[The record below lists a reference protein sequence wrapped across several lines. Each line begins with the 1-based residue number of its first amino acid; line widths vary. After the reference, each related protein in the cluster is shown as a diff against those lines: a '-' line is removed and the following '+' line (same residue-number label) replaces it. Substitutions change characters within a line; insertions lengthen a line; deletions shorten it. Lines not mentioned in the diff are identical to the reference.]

1 MSLRKNTLWNLAG
14 SGLPLIAAAVCI
26 PFTLNRIGNESFGV
40 LTLIWALIGY
50 FSLFDMGVGRAL
62 TYELSKLRA
71 DVDVSKQHR
80 EISLTLKAGLLI
92 TIVTGVFGALLMLLL
107 AENLATKWLNISSVL
122 QQDAKL
128 AFQIAAL
135 GIIPTTL
142 TSGLRGALEGL
153 ERFAGSNV
161 NKLILGFC
169 MFALPA
175 LAIIM
180 HGNHLWLIAL
190 YLVLARITVTLIAIL
205 QLKGYLFTAGDS
217 AINNRL
223 VHIKFRIKS
232 LLNYGVWISVTGIV
246 GPLMVYGDRFFVSA
260 AVGAVLLPLYAIPQ
274 EGLQRLLM
282 IPAALSGALLPQ
294 LSKLSPSSAA
304 SVYKHNYKRIAF
316 IMLGLC
322 TSAAAFIYN
331 VLAWW
336 ISPEF
341 AQQALPIA
349 LVLCLGIWFNGVALV
364 PYALIH
370 ANGNPKITAT
380 FHLLELVLYVI
391 ALWWL
396 AIHFGLI
403 GAAWAWVARVVLD
416 MVLLH
421 NAAEKI
427 LKLSVLKNE

>member
-1 MSLRKNTLWNLAG
+1 MAG

-92 TIVTGVFGALLMLLL
+92 TIATGVFGALLMLLL
-107 AENLATKWLNISSVL
+107 AGNLATKWLNISSAL

-175 LAIIM
+175 LVIM
-180 HGNHLWLIAL
+180 LHGNHLWLITL
-190 YLVLARITVTLIAIL
+190 YLVSARITVTLIAIL
-205 QLKGYLFTAGDS
+205 QLKGYLFIS
-217 AINNRL
+217 KVKAINNRL
-223 VHIKFRIKS
+223 VYIKSRIKS

-260 AVGAVLLPLYAIPQ
+260 AVGAALLPLYAIPQ

-294 LSKLSPSSAA
+294 LSKLPPSSAA
-304 SVYKHNYKRIAF
+304 SVYKRNYKRIAL
-316 IMLGLC
+316 IMLSLC
-322 TSAAAFIYN
+322 SLAAALIYT
-331 VLAWW
+331 VLSWW
-336 ISPEF
+336 LSADF

-364 PYALIH
+364 PYTLIH
-370 ANGNPKITAT
+370 ANGNPKITAI
-380 FHLLELVLYVI
+380 FHLLELVLYAV

-396 AIHFGLI
+396 ANQFGLI

-416 MVLLH
+416 MILLH
-421 NAAEKI
+421 NTANKI
-427 LKLSVLKNE
+427 LKANELKNE